1 MQLEK
6 GTFYTNITEI
16 DLSKSTRTDMGDLLS
31 LANSIKSIGL
41 INPIILDRNNKLV
54 AGLRRIEAHKI
65 LKKEEIECRFYD
77 ELTEYERRRIFLEEE
92 LLQKKKL
99 EWVEEV
105 ALKQAL
111 HSLYVADHAG
121 EKRTGRHGKKAWS
134 QSKTASALGVSTS
147 GLSDDLRL
155 AEAMKLFPQLKGIKS
170 KKDALRKMY
179 RLREFSLLERL
190 AELEAEA
197 GETKF
202 KDVEFLNKNCLD
214 VLPTIEDNSVDLIIT
229 DPPWGIELT
238 GMQGARSID
247 YKMFSDKMQGL
258 YTKTIPHFFRILKD
272 GSHIYLFFGI
282 EHYQKLLELLRKAGF
297 DVREVPCVWI
307 KEGPSFS
314 NWEYKPMPQYE
325 CFFFAVKSVKGA
337 PKQLK
342 EPASDVFDYKRTKG
356 MDKIHPTEKPIDL
369 IRRLI
374 LLSSAKKELV
384 FDPFAGSAATLV
396 ASILCDRKCL
406 GIEMD
411 IDYYNAAMAR
421 IRNYMVEKELEDE

>member
-1 MQLEK
+1 
-6 GTFYTNITEI
+6 
-16 DLSKSTRTDMGDLLS
+16 
-31 LANSIKSIGL
+31 
-41 INPIILDRNNKLV
+41 
-54 AGLRRIEAHKI
+54 
-65 LKKEEIECRFYD
+65 EEIECRFYD

-247 YKMFSDKMQGL
+247 Y
-258 YTKTIPHFFRILKD
+258 
-272 GSHIYLFFGI
+272 
-282 EHYQKLLELLRKAGF
+282 
-297 DVREVPCVWI
+297 
-307 KEGPSFS
+307 
-314 NWEYKPMPQYE
+314 
-325 CFFFAVKSVKGA
+325 
-337 PKQLK
+337 
-342 EPASDVFDYKRTKG
+342 
-356 MDKIHPTEKPIDL
+356 
-369 IRRLI
+369 
-374 LLSSAKKELV
+374 
-384 FDPFAGSAATLV
+384 
-396 ASILCDRKCL
+396 
-406 GIEMD
+406 
-411 IDYYNAAMAR
+411 
-421 IRNYMVEKELEDE
+421 